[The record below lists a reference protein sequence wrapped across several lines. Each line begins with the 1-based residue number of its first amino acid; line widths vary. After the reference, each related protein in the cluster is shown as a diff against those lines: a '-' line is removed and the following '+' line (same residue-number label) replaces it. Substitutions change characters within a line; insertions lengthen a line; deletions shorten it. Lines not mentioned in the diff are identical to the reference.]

1 MTMNELTEQELHNLA
16 MNEVG
21 KTLEQKGWEFLA
33 INSQLNKNPQFVC
46 VDERNQKHFV
56 IVKAI
61 LYPENPIDYDM
72 IFMQTLKEHALK
84 FNARI
89 YYAGVG
95 LANAKDYDLPLTTSS
110 DYIVNFN
117 GLIEL

>member
-1 MTMNELTEQELHNLA
+1 M
-16 MNEVG
+16 G
-21 KTLEQKGWEFLA
+21 ILA

-95 LANAKDYDLPLTTSS
+95 LANAKDYELPLTTSS

-117 GLIEL
+117 GLLNCNQTIMKKLLWLYLLDLYLVHVIVNPI

>member
-46 VDERNQKHFV
+46 VDERKQKHFV

-95 LANAKDYDLPLTTSS
+95 LANAKDYELPLTTSS